1 MVVRGRRDRAA
12 GDPIEDVGVGAVEQR
27 LEKVELRVV
36 KPCKVNIGKAAEDK
50 IALPRSPVPGA
61 EQKPLA
67 ANVGW

>member
-27 LEKVELRVV
+27 LEKVELRLVESG
-36 KPCKVNIGKAAEDK
+36 KMSIGKAAEDK
-50 IALPRSPVPGA
+50 IALLRSPMPGT

>member
-1 MVVRGRRDRAA
+1 MVVRGRRDGAA

-27 LEKVELRVV
+27 LEKVELRLV
-36 KPCKVNIGKAAEDK
+36 KPGKVNIGKATEDK
-50 IALPRSPVPGA
+50 IALPRPAVPGT